1 MSLVSTAGRLTVEHV
16 TWRPP
21 LPARWLAPL
30 RVALKRRVF
39 LSAAREVAA
48 VLQTGD
54 RAKLLA
60 AAPGWRDRARR
71 FGAPTA
77 AMMNQALDGVRI
89 AEDAGLAV
97 PARMIESDAFT
108 DEGLIVYVPGGSF
121 VVGLS
126 PRLTALVARIAR
138 AAATKTC
145 IVEYRL
151 APEHPCPAAVEDVER
166 AVEELLARGAGGRRI
181 VVLAESAGAA
191 IALAAVCRLRD
202 RGVELAGLCL
212 LSPWTD
218 LALTGLSLVTRSLSA
233 TTGTRMEFPA
243 ICAHLYLQG
252 LSPFDPVASPVYGD
266 LDRLPPML
274 VQTSRGDA
282 FHDDA
287 RSLADRAYRAGTD
300 VTLRVWPGSEHVC
313 EQAFDGQSTRAI
325 EAAAAFIRARLW

>member
-1 MSLVSTAGRLTVEHV
+1 
-16 TWRPP
+16 
-21 LPARWLAPL
+21 
-30 RVALKRRVF
+30 
-39 LSAAREVAA
+39 
-48 VLQTGD
+48 
-54 RAKLLA
+54 
-60 AAPGWRDRARR
+60 
-71 FGAPTA
+71 
-77 AMMNQALDGVRI
+77 
-89 AEDAGLAV
+89 
-97 PARMIESDAFT
+97 MIESDAFA

-126 PRLTALVARIAR
+126 PRLTALVARIAK

-166 AVEELLARGAGGRRI
+166 AVEDLLARGTGGRRI
-181 VVLAESAGAA
+181 VLLAESAGAA
-191 IALAAVCRLRD
+191 IALAAVRRLRD

-252 LSPFDPVASPVYGD
+252 LSPLDPVASPVYGD
-266 LDRLPPML
+266 LSLLPPML

-287 RSLADRAYRAGTD
+287 RTLADRAYRAGTD

-325 EAAAAFIRARLW
+325 EAAAAFIRARLGC

>member
-1 MSLVSTAGRLTVEHV
+1 MMS
-16 TWRPP
+16 
-21 LPARWLAPL
+21 
-30 RVALKRRVF
+30 
-39 LSAAREVAA
+39 
-48 VLQTGD
+48 
-54 RAKLLA
+54 
-60 AAPGWRDRARR
+60 
-71 FGAPTA
+71 
-77 AMMNQALDGVRI
+77 QALDGVRI
-89 AEDAGLAV
+89 VEDAGLAV
-97 PARMIESDAFT
+97 PARMIESDGFA
-108 DEGLIVYVPGGSF
+108 DEGLVVYVPGGSF

-126 PRLTALVARIAR
+126 PRLTALVARIAK

-166 AVEELLARGAGGRRI
+166 AVEDLLARGANARRL
-181 VVLAESAGAA
+181 VLLAESAGAA
-191 IALAAVCRLRD
+191 IALAAVRRLRD

-218 LALTGLSLVTRSLSA
+218 LALTGLSLVTRSLSS

-243 ICAHLYLQG
+243 ICSHLYLQG

-266 LDRLPPML
+266 LGRLPPIL

-287 RSLADRAYRAGTD
+287 RTLADRAYRAGTD
-300 VTLRVWPGSEHVC
+300 VTLRVWPGAEHVC

-325 EAAAAFIRARLW
+325 EAAAAFIRARLG